1 MVQDIV
7 TFIGLYTCYFMTA
20 SHPVL
25 FAHPLVC
32 TPVVTLTL
40 DFKIYPKFVS
50 LPVLGSVFSTLFSTV
65 FSKTSSGTV
74 SSAAGPLRAL
84 SFRCVF
90 PTVLNQR
97 TTPFAGSLRPILCPS
112 GVSFKRKQGTG

>member
-1 MVQDIV
+1 
-7 TFIGLYTCYFMTA
+7 MTA
-20 SHPVL
+20 SHPVF

-40 DFKIYPKFVS
+40 DFKIYPKLVS
-50 LPVLGSVFSTLFSTV
+50 LPVLGLLSTV

-84 SFRCVF
+84 SLRRVF

-112 GVSFKRKQGTG
+112 GVSFKSK